1 MAKRVVPIKKANVQT
16 LVNDPN
22 TKVVNIPVEV
32 VDEKPGP
39 KTANDKIK
47 EYYHTFAVIVGFL
60 LSALTESLPVI
71 PESIKQWVVGAIG
84 VLTILSI
91 ALKGNPMIVE

>member
-16 LVNDPN
+16 LVSDPN

-32 VDEKPGP
+32 KDEKPGP
-39 KTANDKIK
+39 LTLNDKIK
-47 EYYHTFAVIVGFL
+47 QYYHTFAVLVGFL
-60 LSALTESLPVI
+60 LSVLTEALPAV
-71 PESIKQWVVGAIG
+71 PESIKHYVVGAIA

-91 ALKGNPMIVE
+91 AIKGNPMIVE